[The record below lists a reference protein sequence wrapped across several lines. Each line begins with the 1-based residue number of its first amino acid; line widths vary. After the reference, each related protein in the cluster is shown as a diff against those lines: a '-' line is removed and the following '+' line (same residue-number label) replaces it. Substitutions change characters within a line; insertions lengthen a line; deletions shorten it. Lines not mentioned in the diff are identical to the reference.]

1 MGVSMSDAARGD
13 DMSGSAPSDVTVPRF
28 FDLVDFGVTI
38 HAPDGRIMQANDYF
52 CELVGLSR
60 EHLLGVSHASEEW
73 KKLKLFRED
82 GTTVAARDN
91 PIHEVVRTGRPVRD
105 VIVGVDR
112 PGDGGRHWLQLS
124 AYPSTEVGAKV
135 TGVMVTLFDV
145 TERKRT
151 EQTTREGDELFLKAF
166 HTSPACQ
173 MITSAAD
180 GEIHEV
186 NQAFCDMSGYAREE
200 LLANTCGTLQLCP
213 ELETRI
219 PEVAQP
225 DHQGRLTDREI
236 RLRTKS
242 GEYRDVISHVEPLEW
257 RGVPSVI
264 AAMLDVTELK
274 KTQAE
279 RSALQEQL
287 FQAQKMEMVGQ
298 LAGGI
303 AHDFNNI
310 LMVQRGY
317 CELMRLSLKED
328 DPLTKGLGQIESY
341 IEKAAALTSQLLAFS
356 RKQPLRLEVF
366 DFNYML
372 EDLEPT
378 LRRVAGEHVELIT
391 RLSDNP
397 ATVEADR
404 SQMQQVLV
412 NLIANAR
419 QMLPEGGK
427 VSLNVSREDLGTAL
441 EGGDGGVA
449 PGRYVMVSVSDTGPG
464 MDAEAVQ
471 RIFEPFFRG
480 AERRRDPGLGLSAV
494 YGVVRQS
501 GGNILVRSEPGAGTT
516 FQIYMPRVEAR
527 VTALPKV
534 QKAAK
539 GAGQMVLVVEDE
551 PTLREL
557 VVAMIKQLGYQVAE
571 AGNGSQA
578 LALVEREHVAPDL
591 VLTDVIMPEM
601 GGTTLVQRLRSA
613 MPDLRVIYMSG
624 YADAT
629 ADELEFGDPRT
640 AFLRKPFSLAALE
653 SQIKELLGP
662 TVYH

>member
-1 MGVSMSDAARGD
+1 MT
-13 DMSGSAPSDVTVPRF
+13 GSAPSDVTVPQF
-28 FDLVDFGVTI
+28 FELVDFGVTI
-38 HAPDGRIMQANDYF
+38 HAADGRIMQANDYF

-60 EHLLGVSHASEEW
+60 EDLLGVSHASEGW
-73 KKLKLFRED
+73 KKLQLFRED
-82 GTTVAARDN
+82 GTAVTAKEN
-91 PIHEVVRTGRPVRD
+91 PIHQVVRSGRPVRD
-105 VIVGVDR
+105 AIVGVDR
-112 PGDGGRHWLQLS
+112 PGDAGRHWLQLS
-124 AYPSTEVGAKV
+124 AYPSTDDGAKV
-135 TGVMVTLFDV
+135 TGVMVTLFDI

-151 EQTTREGDELFLKAF
+151 EQTTREGDERFLKAF

-173 MITSAAD
+173 MITSAAE

-186 NQAFCDMSGYAREE
+186 NQAFCNMSGYTREE
-200 LLANTCGTLQLCP
+200 LLANTCGALQLCP
-213 ELETRI
+213 ELERHV
-219 PEVAQP
+219 PEVAQGDP
-225 DHQGRLTDREI
+225 QGRLTDREI

-242 GEYRDVISHVEPLEW
+242 GQSRDVISHVEPLEW
-257 RGVPSVI
+257 KGVPCVI

-341 IEKAAALTSQLLAFS
+341 IDKAAALTNQLLAFS

-366 DFNYML
+366 DFNYLL

-378 LRRVAGEHVELIT
+378 LRRVAGERIELAT

-397 ATVEADR
+397 AMVEADR

-412 NLIANAR
+412 NLTANAR

-427 VSLNVSREDLGTAL
+427 LSLNVSREDLKTAL
-441 EGGDGGVA
+441 EGSDGGIA
-449 PGRYVMVSVSDTGPG
+449 PGRYVLVSVSDTGPG
-464 MDAEAVQ
+464 MEAEAVE
-471 RIFEPFFRG
+471 RIFEPFVRG
-480 AERRRDPGLGLSAV
+480 AERRRDSGLGLSAV

-501 GGNILVRSEPGAGTT
+501 GGNILVRSELGEGTT

-527 VTALPKV
+527 VTASPKV
-534 QKAAK
+534 EKAAE
-539 GAGQMVLVVEDE
+539 GAGQTVLVVEDE

-557 VVAMIKQLGYQVAE
+557 MVAMIKQLGYQARE
-571 AGNGSQA
+571 ASNGSEA
-578 LALVEREHVAPDL
+578 LALVERENVAPDL
-591 VLTDVIMPEM
+591 LLTDVIMPEM

-613 MPDLRVIYMSG
+613 IPDLRVIYMSG

-629 ADELEFGDPRT
+629 ADELGFGDPHT

-653 SQIKELLGP
+653 GQIKELLGP
-662 TVYH
+662 IVYH